1 MQLIGANP
9 LIGAPNDERKTLELY
24 PRSSLYEQRDLSC
37 YTDRIEERLFP
48 ALPAL
53 PALSDLPAPLE
64 SHSSA
69 MESVRVSFESAE
81 LAELA
86 ELADEQIE
94 ASRIS

>member
-53 PALSDLPAPLE
+53 SDLPAPLE

>member
-53 PALSDLPAPLE
+53 SDLPAPLE

-86 ELADEQIE
+86 DEQIE